1 MCMRNWSKRR
11 KCIFVIK
18 NHLNFFPYLYGF
30 VVLATLVVQS
40 CGNNTSQNIAVAT
53 AANAQFAI
61 NELVDTFTHQTGIE
75 CDIIVSSSGK
85 LTAQISEGAPYDIFI
100 SADMK
105 YPESLHIK
113 QKTPTPPR
121 VYAYGNLV
129 LWSRNE
135 NIDLN
140 IQSLKN
146 QNIQRI
152 AIANPKTAPYG
163 IAAVETLQ
171 KQGIYEQVKDK
182 LVYGES
188 ISQVNQFVWSG
199 VADVGFTAMS
209 VVLSPR
215 MKNEGIWIAI
225 ETKNHTPIQQGA
237 VLINRKNANPEATRF
252 YEFLFSPKAKK
263 ILQKYGYE
271 TP

>member
-1 MCMRNWSKRR
+1 MRYIIQNSKF
-11 KCIFVIK
+11 IHSTLIYVFFV
-18 NHLNFFPYLYGF
+18 
-30 VVLATLVVQS
+30 TLVVQFIS
-40 CGNNTSQNIAVAT
+40 CENNTSQNITIAT

-61 NELVDTFTHQTGIE
+61 NELVDTFTHETNIE

-85 LTAQISEGAPYDIFI
+85 LTAQISEGAPYDLLI

-105 YPESLHIK
+105 YPESLHAK
-113 QKTPTPPR
+113 GKTLASPR
-121 VYAYGNLV
+121 VYAYGKLV
-129 LWSRNE
+129 LWSKNKNR
-135 NIDLN
+135 DLSFQN
-140 IQSLKN
+140 LQNQDIQH
-146 QNIQRI
+146 I

-163 IAAVETLQ
+163 AAALQTLEN
-171 KQGIYEQVKDK
+171 QGIYKSIKDK

-188 ISQVNQFVWSG
+188 ISQVNQFVYSG
-199 VADVGFTAMS
+199 TVDVGFTAMS

-215 MKNEGIWIAI
+215 IENEGIWMEI
-225 ETKNHTPIQQGA
+225 EANNYTPIAQGA
-237 VLINRKNANPEATRF
+237 ALINRKNAHPEATRF

>member
-1 MCMRNWSKRR
+1 MRIQLSYLLR
-11 KCIFVIK
+11 
-18 NHLNFFPYLYGF
+18 LYGF
-30 VVLATLVVQS
+30 VFFVPLVVQFFS
-40 CGNNTSQNIAVAT
+40 CENNTSQKIIIAT

-61 NELVDTFTHQTGIE
+61 NELVDTFTNQTNID
-75 CDIIVSSSGK
+75 CDIVVSSSGK

-105 YPESLHIK
+105 YPESLHTK
-113 QKTPTPPR
+113 DKTLSPPQI
-121 VYAYGNLV
+121 YAYGKLA
-129 LWSRNE
+129 LWSRNKDSYLDFQ
-135 NIDLN
+135 N
-140 IQSLKN
+140 LKN
-146 QNIQRI
+146 QDIRHI

-163 IAAVETLQ
+163 VAALETLQ
-171 KQGIYEQVKDK
+171 KQGIYEAVKSK

-188 ISQVNQFVWSG
+188 ISQVNQFIYFG
-199 VADVGFTAMS
+199 TADVGFTAMS

-215 MKNEGIWIAI
+215 MKNEGIWTEIEAVNHAPIA
-225 ETKNHTPIQQGA
+225 QGA
-237 VLINRKNANPEATRF
+237 ALINRKGAHPEAVRF